1 MANRLWTFD
10 YTGTLDKG
18 VSRQS
23 SNPLD
28 ILDSIVPSLKPAT
41 NIQGVR
47 YAATGQQTA
56 TTVNVVKDYPWTY
69 SKPGDEAR
77 AETPRIFLKEK
88 RLKTNAFISSIA
100 YSFANAA
107 QGANNVLN
115 SLESG
120 SAGDA
125 GKKFASVLKKLRD
138 NFVEGAYWIT
148 GAVTTAANPTN
159 KTDAASKDST
169 AENVAK
175 GEQILTNVADN
186 IRNFYNTKAA
196 DENPVLE
203 SPILNAYKNLYP
215 TVDTGWN
222 YIFPYFDDYY
232 SSSNNLYGDDSN
244 MNVLNLIKAG
254 TETLNNIAGIAGA
267 ISQPFGYSFQE
278 KAKFYNFPSEG
289 EEFSFTFPLINTGS
303 INFNQVIKNWQLIFL
318 LLYQNKPAR
327 VNRNLVEPP
336 VVYQVEIPGQ
346 KFYPFCYVT
355 GIAVDFKGSRR
366 ELKFNLDIQ
375 ETVEIES
382 INSTVNP
389 DTAYLPGDA
398 NNVGSVKSVGSSVSV
413 KEFSAIIPDAYI
425 IKITLKSLVAETRN
439 FMAYTVLGKTDNAAA
454 QTVDLD
460 KIKSTVSSGLA
471 GNSNIGGVNTGNQSG
486 ANTPVNYQVGGWPD
500 AVGEGGIQT
509 PEFTAKKLY

>member
-1 MANRLWTFD
+1 MPNRLWTFD
-10 YTGTLDKG
+10 YTGTIDKAK
-18 VSRQS
+18 S
-23 SNPLD
+23 STPLD
-28 ILDSIVPSLKPAT
+28 LLDSIVPSLKPAT
-41 NIQGVR
+41 STQGK
-47 YAATGQQTA
+47 YFLTGPSKPTL
-56 TTVNVVKDYPWTY
+56 TTIDVVNEYPWTY
-69 SKPGDEAR
+69 SKPGDIAR

-107 QGANNVLN
+107 QGADNVVT
-115 SLESG
+115 SLENG
-120 SAGDA
+120 SAGEA

-138 NFVEGAYWIT
+138 NFAQGAYWIT
-148 GAVTTAANPTN
+148 GTAVNAVQ
-159 KTDAASKDST
+159 KTDTAGKNPT
-169 AENVAK
+169 AENVAT
-175 GEQILTNVADN
+175 GENVLTDLGNSIKD
-186 IRNFYNTKAA
+186 FYNTKAA

-215 TVDTGWN
+215 SEDTGWQ
-222 YIFPYFDDYY
+222 YILPYFDDYY

-289 EEFSFTFPLINTGS
+289 EEFSFTFPLINTGN

-336 VVYQVEIPGQ
+336 VIYQAEIPGQ

-375 ETVEIES
+375 QRVELES

-389 DTAYLPGDA
+389 NTSYLPGDA
-398 NNVGSVKSVGSSVSV
+398 NNVGSVKNVGSSVTA
-413 KEFSAIIPDAYI
+413 KEFFAIIPDAYI

-439 FMAYTVLGKTDNAAA
+439 FMAYTVLGKSSLASAL
-454 QTVDLD
+454 TVDLD
-460 KIKSTVSSGLA
+460 QQIRGTGSGNA
-471 GNSNIGGVNTGNQSG
+471 GSSNIGGANIGNQSG

-500 AVGEGGIQT
+500 AVGNGQIQI
-509 PEFTAKKLY
+509 PELAYPKK